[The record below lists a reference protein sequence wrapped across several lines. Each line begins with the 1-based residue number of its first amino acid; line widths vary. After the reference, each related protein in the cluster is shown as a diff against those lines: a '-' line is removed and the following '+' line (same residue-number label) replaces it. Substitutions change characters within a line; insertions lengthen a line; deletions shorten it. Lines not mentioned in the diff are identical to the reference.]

1 MARVILN
8 TQEINRLLQ
17 SPSGPVAQDLLI
29 RGNRV
34 KNAAQR
40 LCPVDQGRLR
50 ASISTELAFDDGE
63 LVVRVGTNVD
73 YAIYVHNGTGIYGPE
88 KRPIVPVRAKALRWA
103 QRNNSGRGRRRYRN
117 GSTDGY
123 VYSKR
128 SKGTRGRPFLT
139 KALPAGRQ
147 STIS

>member
-8 TQEINRLLQ
+8 TQEINKLLQ
-17 SPSGPVAQDLLI
+17 SPSGAVAQDLLI

-50 ASISTELAFDDGE
+50 ASISTELAFDEGE